1 VATVLLAGV
10 DPLFSRELF
19 QLLAGHHLITIESV
33 EEPDLVIADIARV
46 DPGEVSDAYPT
57 VPILGYSNHADP
69 SSLHRGPG
77 GGLRSHRRALGAGER
92 RRATDLR
99 ARLACEE
106 IARIQAGA
114 SRVSGGSLVVRARRG
129 QCGHTDS

>member
-1 VATVLLAGV
+1 MATVLLAGV

-69 SSLHRGPG
+69 SSLHAAQEAGFDRIVE
-77 GGLRSHRRALGAGER
+77 RSALVE
-92 RRATDLR
+92 DVEL
-99 ARLACEE
+99 L
-106 IARIQAGA
+106 
-114 SRVSGGSLVVRARRG
+114 VSELTL
-129 QCGHTDS
+129 Q